1 METGDQIPNIWS
13 HTLIFKF
20 QSKILFQWCI
30 GYVGLDNDFAASG
43 ISITLINEEWMVL
56 IQ

>member
-1 METGDQIPNIWS
+1 METGKKYQISGVI
-13 HTLIFKF
+13 HF